1 MERAPAR
8 DLDGWPSSIA
18 SFSILKGVDM
28 MGTNPYEY
36 DAKVPWIP
44 QQKRTYAGGD
54 SSAYPDQQHARSQPK
69 SAEQKP
75 EPPARMPKA
84 RALFLV
90 RTCKKWLV
98 AASLLG
104 FLSLS
109 GLVATQQVS
118 AASNA
123 NQSSSGASQDAPAAT
138 SSDHHGFFH
147 HHGDDYFGSNNFSQG
162 SASSQGAV
170 SGSHTS

>member
-1 MERAPAR
+1 ME
-8 DLDGWPSSIA
+8 
-18 SFSILKGVDM
+18 
-28 MGTNPYEY
+28 TNPYEY
-36 DAKVPWIP
+36 DSQVPWVP
-44 QQKRTYAGGD
+44 QQNRAYAGGG
-54 SSAYPDQQHARSQPK
+54 SSAYPDQQYPRSEPQQK

-75 EPPARMPKA
+75 KPPARMPKA
-84 RALFLV
+84 RALSLI

-118 AASNA
+118 AASNV
-123 NQSSSGASQDAPAAT
+123 NQSSSGASQDAPATT

-147 HHGDDYFGSNNFSQG
+147 HHGDDNFGSNNFSQG
-162 SASSQGAV
+162 SASSQGPV